1 MAYIDYSYY
10 TSTFHGTIVAE
21 AMFARL
27 AEVASDVIDSIVS
40 RPVNMLDES
49 SDAFSK
55 VKKACAYIVE
65 TLDANGGIDAITGFS
80 ASSVNS
86 ESLGDYSVS
95 NGNSAGQSTGL
106 WFGDIR
112 IPQLAYALLQA
123 AGLTSRWVYAGTVID
138 DGFQ

>member
-10 TSTFHGTIVAE
+10 TSTFHGTTVAE
-21 AMFARL
+21 ALFARL
-27 AEVASDVIDSIVS
+27 AEVASHVIDSIVS

-65 TLDANGGIDAITGFS
+65 TLDAITGFS
-80 ASSVNS
+80 ASSVSS

-95 NGNSAGQSTGL
+95 NGNSAGQGTGL